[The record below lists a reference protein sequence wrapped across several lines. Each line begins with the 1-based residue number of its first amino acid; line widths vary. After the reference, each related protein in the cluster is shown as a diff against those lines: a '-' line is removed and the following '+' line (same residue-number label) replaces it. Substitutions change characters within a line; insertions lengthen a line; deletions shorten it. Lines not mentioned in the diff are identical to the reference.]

1 MGLNMHL
8 LDMAKLTD
16 DIVTDPVFRA
26 SVGITNFDTPCA
38 GFEYSAGASC
48 DKSLFADVL
57 HPSGYAHTLI
67 AKAALEELGIPEP
80 ASILLVLLAL
90 MSLTLVVRRKAIYQQ
105 GE

>member
-1 MGLNMHL
+1 MHL

-26 SVGITNFDTPCA
+26 SV